1 MSGTICCHPGAVRC
15 VDVVQNAIGFGDA
28 HEKTVS
34 RFRQYPFKGSPVM
47 TRRVVSRRRV
57 AIIDSM
63 SRTVLRSARRA
74 EQNLWMFANVGKAVA
89 IKSPHAQTSRVGL
102 RIR

>member
-1 MSGTICCHPGAVRC
+1 VSGTICCHPGAVRC

-28 HEKTVS
+28 HKQVS
-34 RFRQYPFKGSPVM
+34 RFRQYPVEGSIVM
-47 TRRVVSRRRV
+47 TRGVETRRC
-57 AIIDSM
+57 AALIDSM

-74 EQNLWMFANVGKAVA
+74 EQNLRMFANVGKAVA
-89 IKSPHAQTSRVGL
+89 IKILHAQTSRVGL